1 LIPVYPPCDCSR
13 IAVFLLSCNLRKQQQ
28 IVSRVLSVVVCATVE
43 YKSPLCILAV
53 IYLQCMKLCLAKGI
67 IIPFAYNS
75 SESGSG
81 HISHR
86 NLIWLIIVFVVC
98 VNIYSH
104 LHCFSL
110 VRSTVI
116 GGELSGDISPKYV
129 SFINI
134 CFGMAF
140 TNVILY
146 IKYIIL
152 LETNLHHQLLFY
164 THKNQNLILINLLQ
178 TYLFHTNNY
187 NTS

>member
-1 LIPVYPPCDCSR
+1 MLYLHEIVY
-13 IAVFLLSCNLRKQQQ
+13 
-28 IVSRVLSVVVCATVE
+28 
-43 YKSPLCILAV
+43 LC
-53 IYLQCMKLCLAKGI
+53 KLCLAKEI

-86 NLIWLIIVFVVC
+86 NLIRLVIVFVVVC
-98 VNIYSH
+98 VHTYSQ

-134 CFGMAF
+134 SFHKCD
-140 TNVILY
+140 TLY
-146 IKYIIL
+146 KIYYSLGNKFASPVIIL
-152 LETNLHHQLLFY
+152 H
-164 THKNQNLILINLLQ
+164 
-178 TYLFHTNNY
+178 
-187 NTS
+187 S

>member
-1 LIPVYPPCDCSR
+1 MLYLHEIVY
-13 IAVFLLSCNLRKQQQ
+13 
-28 IVSRVLSVVVCATVE
+28 
-43 YKSPLCILAV
+43 LC
-53 IYLQCMKLCLAKGI
+53 KLCSEKGI

-75 SESGSG
+75 SEIGSG
-81 HISHR
+81 HTSHR
-86 NLIWLIIVFVVC
+86 NLIQLIIVFVVVC
-98 VNIYSH
+98 VHIYSQ

-140 TNVILY
+140 KNVILY

-187 NTS
+187 NT